1 MYPHLLIIEFSW
13 RRSGTEVDEGMP
25 VYRYGG
31 QYWPAK
37 QKQGRAWTKSSKI
50 FQLK

>member
-1 MYPHLLIIEFSW
+1 ME
-13 RRSGTEVDEGMP
+13 EGVP

-37 QKQGRAWTKSSKI
+37 HKQGRAWTKPSKI
-50 FQLK
+50 FQLKLSTLKKYLL

>member
-1 MYPHLLIIEFSW
+1 ME
-13 RRSGTEVDEGMP
+13 EGMP